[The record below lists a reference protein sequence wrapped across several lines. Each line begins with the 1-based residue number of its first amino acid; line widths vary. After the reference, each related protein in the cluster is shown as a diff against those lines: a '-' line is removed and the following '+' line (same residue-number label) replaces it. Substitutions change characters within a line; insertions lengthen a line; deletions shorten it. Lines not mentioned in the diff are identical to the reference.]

1 MQASYCLENNYNVD
15 NNFCTAFDEFNDI
28 NRKLFG
34 VPEIDKLLSFSDKKN
49 ICIQNQSRQSSNFL
63 NRVIARICIDY
74 HSCKTSDKDNKVEKK
89 RTILIDAGSGN
100 NLGSFYI
107 NLVNQAI
114 KKETD
119 LNSILDGII
128 IARAFTFSQLANML
142 IYELPKIVKEIGN
155 KLQIIVLDLFDTLV
169 SSNVKSRMKKF
180 ENNGY
185 SETPRNAIQENINI
199 INEMIDILIGLSVKY
214 FVILTCDDCGNIKD
228 NSITF
233 KFNNAINIKCST
245 DKNKNKNKNK
255 NEQIFKI
262 EQIVACQNNNSINSV
277 NTKQL
282 AYLDRNKVF
291 PPTRLV
297 NLSEA

>member
-1 MQASYCLENNYNVD
+1 MQASYCLENNHNVD
-15 NNFCTAFDEFNDI
+15 NNFCNAFDEFNDI
-28 NRKLFG
+28 NRKLFE

-49 ICIQNQSRQSSNFL
+49 ICIRNQSRQSSNFL
-63 NRVIARICIDY
+63 NRIIARICIDY
-74 HSCKTSDKDNKVEKK
+74 HLCKTSDKDNKVEKK

-119 LNSILDGII
+119 LNSILDEII

-142 IYELPKIVKEIGN
+142 IYELPKMVKIGN

-169 SSNVKSRMKKF
+169 SSNVKSRMNKY
-180 ENNGY
+180 ENNDY
-185 SETPRNAIQENINI
+185 SEKPRNAIQENINI
-199 INEMIDILIGLSVKY
+199 INEMIDVLIGLSVKY
-214 FVILTCDDCGNIKD
+214 FVILTCDDYENIKD
-228 NSITF
+228 NSIAF
-233 KFNNAINIKCST
+233 KFNNTINIKCST
-245 DKNKNKNKNK
+245 DKNKNK

-262 EQIVACQNNNSINSV
+262 EQIVACHNNNSINIV

-282 AYLDRNKVF
+282 TYLDRDKVF
-291 PPTRLV
+291 PPTKLV

>member
-74 HSCKTSDKDNKVEKK
+74 HSCKTNDKDNKVEKK
-89 RTILIDAGSGN
+89 TTILIDAGSGN
-100 NLGSFYI
+100 NLGCLYI
-107 NLVNQAI
+107 NLINQAI
-114 KKETD
+114 KKEID
-119 LNSILDGII
+119 INSILDGII
-128 IARAFTFSQLANML
+128 IARAFTFSQLANIL
-142 IYELPKIVKEIGN
+142 IYELPKLVKEIGN

-169 SSNVKSRMKKF
+169 SSNVKNIMKKF

-185 SETPRNAIQENINI
+185 SKTSRNAIEENISI
-199 INEMIDILIGLSVKY
+199 INEMIDILMGLSVKY
-214 FVILTCDDCGNIKD
+214 FVILTCDDYESIKD

-233 KFNNAINIKCST
+233 KFNNAISIKHSA
-245 DKNKNKNKNK
+245 NKNNNNA
-255 NEQIFKI
+255 NEQISKI
-262 EQIVACQNNNSINSV
+262 EQITCRNNSSINSV
-277 NTKQL
+277 NAEQYV
-282 AYLDRNKVF
+282 YLDKDKIF
-291 PPTRLV
+291 TPTRLIH
-297 NLSEA
+297 LSGA

>member
-1 MQASYCLENNYNVD
+1 LQAYYYRENNHHID

-28 NRKLFG
+28 NRKLFE
-34 VPEIDKLLSFSDKKN
+34 VPEIDKLISFSDKKN
-49 ICIQNQSRQSSNFL
+49 ICIQNQSHQSSNFL
-63 NRVIARICIDY
+63 NRVIAKICIDY

-100 NLGSFYI
+100 NLGCFYL

-119 LNSILDGII
+119 INSILDRII

-142 IYELPKIVKEIGN
+142 IYELPKLVKEIGN
-155 KLQIIVLDLFDTLV
+155 KLQIIILDLFNTLV

-185 SETPRNAIQENINI
+185 LATSGNAIQENISI
-199 INEMIDILIGLSVKY
+199 INEMIDVLISLSVKY
-214 FVILTCDDCGNIKD
+214 FVILTCDDCENIKD
-228 NSITF
+228 NSIAF
-233 KFNNAINIKCST
+233 KFNNAINIKHST
-245 DKNKNKNKNK
+245 DKNKNKNK
-255 NEQIFKI
+255 QIFKI
-262 EQIVACQNNNSINSV
+262 EKITCPNNSSTNSV
-277 NTKQL
+277 NAEQL
-282 AYLDRNKVF
+282 VYLDRDKSF
-291 PPTRLV
+291 SPARLV

>member
-1 MQASYCLENNYNVD
+1 MQAYYYRENNHHVD

-28 NRKLFG
+28 NRKLFE
-34 VPEIDKLLSFSDKKN
+34 VPEIDKLISFSDKKN
-49 ICIQNQSRQSSNFL
+49 ICIQNQSHQSSNFL
-63 NRVIARICIDY
+63 NRVIAKICIDY

-100 NLGSFYI
+100 NLGCFYL

-119 LNSILDGII
+119 INSILDRII

-142 IYELPKIVKEIGN
+142 IYELPKMVKEIGN
-155 KLQIIVLDLFDTLV
+155 KLQIIILDLFDTLV

-185 SETPRNAIQENINI
+185 SATSGNAIQENISI
-199 INEMIDILIGLSVKY
+199 VNEMIDVLISLSVKY
-214 FVILTCDDCGNIKD
+214 FVILTCDDCENIKD
-228 NSITF
+228 NSIAF
-233 KFNNAINIKCST
+233 KFNNAINIKHST
-245 DKNKNKNKNK
+245 DKNRNK

-262 EQIVACQNNNSINSV
+262 EQITCRNNRFY
-277 NTKQL
+277 K
-282 AYLDRNKVF
+282 
-291 PPTRLV
+291 
-297 NLSEA
+297 

>member
-1 MQASYCLENNYNVD
+1 LQAYYYLENNHNVD

-100 NLGSFYI
+100 NLGSFYV
-107 NLVNQAI
+107 NLVNQTI

-180 ENNGY
+180 MNNGY
-185 SETPRNAIQENINI
+185 SEKPRNAIQENINI
-199 INEMIDILIGLSVKY
+199 INEMIDVLIGLSVKY
-214 FVILTCDDCGNIKD
+214 FVILTCDDYESIKD

-245 DKNKNKNKNK
+245 DKNKNKNKT
-255 NEQIFKI
+255 EQIFKI
-262 EQIVACQNNNSINSV
+262 EQIVACQNNNSINIV

-282 AYLDRNKVF
+282 AYLDRDKVF

>member
-1 MQASYCLENNYNVD
+1 LQAYYYRENNHDVD

-28 NRKLFG
+28 NRKLFE

-49 ICIQNQSRQSSNFL
+49 ICIQNQSHQSSNFL

-74 HSCKTSDKDNKVEKK
+74 HSCKTSGKDNKVEKK

-100 NLGSFYI
+100 NLGCFYI

-114 KKETD
+114 KKEID
-119 LNSILDGII
+119 INSILDGII
-128 IARAFTFSQLANML
+128 ISRAFTFSQLANML
-142 IYELPKIVKEIGN
+142 IYELPKMVREIGN
-155 KLQIIVLDLFDTLV
+155 KLQIIILDLFDTLI

-185 SETPRNAIQENINI
+185 SETSRDAIQVNIRTVH
-199 INEMIDILIGLSVKY
+199 EMIDVLIGLSVKY
-214 FVILTCDDCGNIKD
+214 FVILTCDDCENIKD
-228 NSITF
+228 NSIAF
-233 KFNNAINIKCST
+233 KFNNAINIKYST
-245 DKNKNKNKNK
+245 DKNKNK

-262 EQIVACQNNNSINSV
+262 EQITRRNNSSINSV

-282 AYLDRNKVF
+282 AYLDRDKSLSF
-291 PPTRLV
+291 SPTRLV
-297 NLSEA
+297 NLSGA

>member
-1 MQASYCLENNYNVD
+1 MRAYYYRENIHNED

-28 NRKLFG
+28 NRKLFE
-34 VPEIDKLLSFSDKKN
+34 VPEIDKLISFSDRKN
-49 ICIQNQSRQSSNFL
+49 ICIQNQSNQSSNFL

-74 HSCKTSDKDNKVEKK
+74 HLCKTSDKDNKVEKK

-100 NLGSFYI
+100 NLGCFYI

-119 LNSILDGII
+119 INRILDGII

-142 IYELPKIVKEIGN
+142 IYELPNMVKEIGN

-169 SSNVKSRMKKF
+169 SSNIKSRIKKF
-180 ENNGY
+180 ENNGC
-185 SETPRNAIQENINI
+185 SETSRNAIQENISI
-199 INEMIDILIGLSVKY
+199 VNEMIDVLIGLSVKY
-214 FVILTCDDCGNIKD
+214 FVILTCEDCENIKD
-228 NSITF
+228 NPIAF
-233 KFNNAINIKCST
+233 KFNNAINIQYST
-245 DKNKNKNKNK
+245 DKNKNK

-262 EQIVACQNNNSINSV
+262 EQITCRNNSSINSV

-282 AYLDRNKVF
+282 AYLDKDKSF
-291 PPTRLV
+291 SPTRLV
-297 NLSEA
+297 NLSGV

>member
-1 MQASYCLENNYNVD
+1 MQASYCLENKYNVD

-107 NLVNQAI
+107 NLVNQTI

-185 SETPRNAIQENINI
+185 SKTSRNAIEENISI
-199 INEMIDILIGLSVKY
+199 INEMIDILMGLSVKY
-214 FVILTCDDCGNIKD
+214 FVILTCDDYESIKD

-233 KFNNAINIKCST
+233 KFNNAISIKHSA
-245 DKNKNKNKNK
+245 NKNNNNNT
-255 NEQIFKI
+255 NEQISKI
-262 EQIVACQNNNSINSV
+262 EQITCRNNSSINSV
-277 NTKQL
+277 NVKQYV
-282 AYLDRNKVF
+282 YLDKDKIF
-291 PPTRLV
+291 SPTRLI
-297 NLSEA
+297 NLSGA